1 MCYNRWCGY
10 RRYYSICALYVF
22 GGKMKIYQA
31 GPLFS
36 LAEQNFHRELK
47 KALEQYGHEV
57 IWPFELFGPEE
68 VKSWGENA
76 PHRIMLEDSQAL
88 SSCDI
93 VVALLDGPQVDDGT
107 AWEIGFAYAKGIPVI
122 GLRTD
127 FRNCGD
133 NGYSMVNSMIHG
145 SCCIVEKVSTL
156 IDVIENGLYK

>member
-1 MCYNRWCGY
+1 
-10 RRYYSICALYVF
+10 
-22 GGKMKIYQA
+22 MKIYQA

-57 IWPFELFGPEE
+57 IWPFELFGPKE
-68 VKSWGENA
+68 VKSWGWNA
-76 PHRIMLEDSQAL
+76 PRCIMLEDSQAL
-88 SSCDI
+88 LSCDI

-133 NGYSMVNSMIHG
+133 NQHSIVNSMIQG
-145 SCCIVEKVSTL
+145 SCRIVGNADALINAIEKMR
-156 IDVIENGLYK
+156 K